1 MEELDYNT
9 TDRVSTEYGE
19 GAVHVR
25 GKHAGSAQPSLYAV
39 FDEREQVSDT
49 AGPLNEEYIISF
61 REGYKAACSFHNVDR
76 GTPDEDQLLDRA
88 KSVGMQI

>member
-1 MEELDYNT
+1 MEELDYNS

-25 GKHAGSAQPSLYAV
+25 EKYAGSQQPSLYAV

-49 AGPLNEEYIISF
+49 AGPLNEAYIISF

-76 GTPDEDQLLDRA
+76 GKPDEEQLLDRVE
-88 KSVGMQI
+88 SVGMQI